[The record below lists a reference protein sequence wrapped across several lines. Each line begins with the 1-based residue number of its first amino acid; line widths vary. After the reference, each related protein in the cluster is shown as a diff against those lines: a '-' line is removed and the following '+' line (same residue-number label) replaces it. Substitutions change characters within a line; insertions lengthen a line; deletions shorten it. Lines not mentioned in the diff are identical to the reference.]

1 MIHEL
6 TVAETAGIVRN
17 LAEHDPPLPILTDV
31 DDGHTLHLRA
41 QREMTTAEEV
51 VVIGAFLAHHVGRVA
66 WHAWHPA
73 VAS

>member
-6 TVAETAGIVRN
+6 TCAETAAIVRD
-17 LAEHDPPLPILTDV
+17 LADHDPPLPVLTDV

-51 VVIGAFLAHHVGRVA
+51 VVIGAFLAHTDSRLA
-66 WHAWHPA
+66 WHAA
-73 VAS
+73 AS